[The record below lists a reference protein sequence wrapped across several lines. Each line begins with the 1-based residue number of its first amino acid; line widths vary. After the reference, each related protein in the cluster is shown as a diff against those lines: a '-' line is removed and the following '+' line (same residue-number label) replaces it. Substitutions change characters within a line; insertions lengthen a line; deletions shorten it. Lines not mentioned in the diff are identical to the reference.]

1 MRILFLD
8 LDTLRPDH
16 LGCYGYHR
24 NTSPNIDAVARQGV
38 RFTNY
43 FCSDAPCLPSRAALM
58 SGQFGIHNGAVG
70 HGGTA
75 GDMRIQG
82 SQRGFRDPMDNESLP
97 RLLRNAGFRTVTIS
111 PFAER
116 HGAWWFYA
124 GFSEMYNTGMC
135 GAESAEDITPT
146 VLKWIGANADED
158 NWFLHV
164 NYWDPHTPYRAP
176 AEFGNPFKDDP
187 LPDWLNEDLIERH
200 KNCVGGHGPYEIN
213 MYDNETNPKW
223 PRHPGQVR
231 SMEEMRMLIDGY
243 DCGIRY
249 MDDHIGRL
257 LNALDEHGVLDDLA
271 IIISS
276 DHGENLGELGL
287 YAEHATADTIT
298 CRIPMII
305 KWPGGKSG
313 HVDNGFHYNLDLPPT
328 LAELLG
334 KPPMPRWDGESYA
347 PAIMK
352 GQNCGREYLVISQCA
367 HTCQRSVRFGPWLYM
382 KTYHDFYHL
391 WPDEMLYNVESD
403 PHLQHDV
410 AKKNPAVC
418 HQAAYYY
425 LQWHDQMMKTM
436 PDGYD
441 TDPLWTVMK
450 EGGPAHSRGR
460 LAKYCEFLEQTGRGW
475 AIPELKKRHPQEFR

>member
-124 GFSEMYNTGMC
+124 GFSEMSNTGMF

-146 VLKWIGANADED
+146 VIKWIGANEDED

-176 AEFGNPFKDDP
+176 AEFGNPFKDEP

-213 MYDNETNPKW
+213 MYDNKTNPKW

-249 MDDHIGRL
+249 MDDHIGQL

-305 KWPGGKSG
+305 KWPGGRSG

-334 KPPMPRWDGESYA
+334 KSPMPRWDGKSYA
-347 PAIMK
+347 PTILN
-352 GQNCGREYLVISQCA
+352 GQDCGREYLVISQCA

-391 WPDEMLYNVESD
+391 WPDEILYNVESD
-403 PHLQHDV
+403 PHLQHNV
-410 AKKNPAVC
+410 AKENPDVC
-418 HQAAYYY
+418 CQAAYYY
-425 LQWHDQMMKTM
+425 LQWHDHMMKTM

-450 EGGPAHSRGR
+450 EGGPAHSRGH
-460 LAKYCEFLEQTGRGW
+460 LAQYCEFLEQTGRGW
-475 AIPELKKRHPQEFR
+475 AIPELKKRHPREFK

>member
-146 VLKWIGANADED
+146 ALKWIGANADED

-176 AEFGNPFKDDP
+176 AEFGNPFKDDS

-213 MYDNETNPKW
+213 MYDNKTNPKW

-249 MDDHIGRL
+249 MDDHIGQL

-328 LAELLG
+328 LAELFG
-334 KPPMPRWDGESYA
+334 KPPMPRWDGKSYA

-352 GQNCGREYLVISQCA
+352 GQDCGREYLVISQCA

-410 AKKNPAVC
+410 AKQNPDIC

-450 EGGPAHSRGR
+450 EGGPAHSRGH